1 MTKYVKDEVRNVT
14 AIDFMSSDGWIS
26 AEEKVPDNDKSVL
39 VWYEYYRYGDYNC
52 MWQDYGIARY
62 IGRWTGDDLNGSC
75 VKVLAWQP
83 LPEPPIISKESN
95 NG

>member
-39 VWYEYYRYGDYNC
+39 VWYENLNALSPSSSWPETTAERKQC
-52 MWQDYGIARY
+52 LRACSISPMIA
-62 IGRWTGDDLNGSC
+62 ILSA
-75 VKVLAWQP
+75 VMP
-83 LPEPPIISKESN
+83 LV
-95 NG
+95 